1 MAASVLQSTAHLYV
15 ADEMDKEN
23 ASPEGLMAAIN
34 TASVLEQNS
43 RLSDFTFKLQT
54 SINVTLL
61 PDELNRNR
69 RRNESP
75 TRLEQ
80 TVSDSLSLNEIERE
94 KLRENSVYKM
104 TVFEKTVDL
113 MPETLA
119 YAGVS

>member
-1 MAASVLQSTAHLYV
+1 
-15 ADEMDKEN
+15 MDKEN
-23 ASPEGLMAAIN
+23 ALPDSLIQSN
-34 TASVLEQNS
+34 ASVLEYNS
-43 RLSDFTFKLQT
+43 QLSDFTFKLQT

-61 PDELNRNR
+61 PDELKRYR
-69 RRNESP
+69 QRTESP

-80 TVSDSLSLNEIERE
+80 AASDSLSLNEIERE

-104 TVFEKTVDL
+104 PVFEKTMDL